1 MKPYKL
7 QETRM
12 HPTHLGWE
20 HKGTVQNKTSTLSSA
35 CSPTCNREITR
46 RIHLRD
52 FLKYYKKEGSDHRQ
66 EDEKASRCCKTL
78 ASYLRGTDF
87 SRTQNIQ

>member
-1 MKPYKL
+1 
-7 QETRM
+7 M

-35 CSPTCNREITR
+35 CSPTCNRAITR

-52 FLKYYKKEGSDHRQ
+52 FLKYYKKAVTTDKRMKRLAGVV
-66 EDEKASRCCKTL
+66 RC
-78 ASYLRGTDF
+78 
-87 SRTQNIQ
+87 